1 MRMKFCLI
9 ACSIFLIGGS
19 SVLGKV
25 SHLLIA
31 SMGDGVSLSD
41 KSGKATAVN
50 QATFLPLNT
59 KLSVRPKSGIETL
72 AAGYQF
78 RFGSSTTFVCEVQS
92 IELLSGSIFVRSRK
106 ITNAL
111 NLKGPEASIRLS
123 GAGSCLINLEPNGG
137 FKCVGVLGKIILS
150 LNGKSSATIL
160 PGELVFTNLKE
171 NVFSDKLVV
180 DLHNL
185 FETSFLISGFSNSQS
200 FLDSLKSISESQ
212 KLFIGKTFD
221 ATVGSAKKPEV
232 FEIINEPQPLNTSAQ
247 FLNDTS
253 NLSYKK
259 RGYEVTDS
267 LPLLELLGRKPKRL
281 SVNSDEFPAT
291 TIPTPDKIN
300 SEKSSVVDPTT
311 RPFPSRLLRG
321 N

>member
-25 SHLLIA
+25 SHLFVSSL
-31 SMGDGVSLSD
+31 GDGVFLSD
-41 KSGKATAVN
+41 KSGKSTAVN
-50 QATFLPLNT
+50 QATFLPFST

-78 RFGSSTTFVCEVQS
+78 RFGSSTAFVCEEQS
-92 IELLSGSIFVRSRK
+92 IELFSGSIFVRSRK
-106 ITNAL
+106 ITNVL

-137 FKCVGVLGKIILS
+137 FKCVGVLGKVILS
-150 LNGKSSATIL
+150 LNGKSLATIL
-160 PGELVFTNLKE
+160 PGELVFTNLSE

-200 FLDSLKSISESQ
+200 FLNSLKSVSESQ

-221 ATVGSAKKPEV
+221 ATVGGAKKPEV
-232 FEIINEPQPLNTSAQ
+232 FEIINELQPSNTSAQ

-259 RGYEVTDS
+259 RGYEVTAS
-267 LPLLELLGRKPKRL
+267 LPLQELLGRKPKRL
-281 SVNSDEFPAT
+281 SVNSDEFPST

-300 SEKSSVVDPTT
+300 SGKPSVTDPTT

>member
-19 SVLGKV
+19 PVLGKV
-25 SHLLIA
+25 SHLLVA
-31 SMGDGVSLSD
+31 SMGDGVFLSD
-41 KSGKATAVN
+41 KSGKSTAVN
-50 QATFLPLNT
+50 QATFMPFDT

-78 RFGSSTTFVCEVQS
+78 RFGSSTAFVFEQQR
-92 IELLSGSIFVRSRK
+92 IELFSGSIFVRSRK

-123 GAGSCLINLEPNGG
+123 GAGSCLIDVEPNGG
-137 FKCVGVLGKIILS
+137 FKCVGLLGKIILTF
-150 LNGKSSATIL
+150 NEKSSATIL
-160 PGELVFTNLKE
+160 PGELVFTNLAE
-171 NVFSDKLVV
+171 NAFSDKLVV

-185 FETSFLISGFSNSQS
+185 FETSYLISGFSNSQS
-200 FLDSLKSISESQ
+200 FLDSLKSVSESQ

-221 ATVGSAKKPEV
+221 ATVGSAKKSEV
-232 FEIINEPQPLNTSAQ
+232 FEIINESE
-247 FLNDTS
+247 TS
-253 NLSYKK
+253 NTPGQFSDDPSNVSYKNK
-259 RGYEVTDS
+259 GYTVSDS
-267 LPLLELLGRKPKRL
+267 LPLQELLGRKPKRL
-281 SVNSDEFPAT
+281 SVTSDNFPSP
-291 TIPTPDKIN
+291 TIPTPNRIATEES
-300 SEKSSVVDPTT
+300 SEVNPTN